1 VSGGFTPTKIGQF
14 ETAEVPVDLYGVGS
28 SLLGHNNGESDGL
41 VNGFDF
47 TADIVTVDGR
57 EESKF
62 GRERR
67 DNPRLIH
74 LDHTLLDGLETAN
87 R

>member
-1 VSGGFTPTKIGQF
+1 
-14 ETAEVPVDLYGVGS
+14 
-28 SLLGHNNGESDGL
+28 

-57 EESKF
+57 DESKF
-62 GRERR
+62 GRGRR
-67 DNPRLIH
+67 DNGRLIH
-74 LDHTLLDGLETAN
+74 LDHPLLDQLEQEN